1 MALIKCPEC
10 GKEISDKAPACIHC
24 GYPLENIQTK
34 ESRLPTAAPS
44 QPRFDLH
51 VKGTGKP
58 EETKSTSLGFSIV
71 SNEGNTVGLQCE
83 KCRRISDYLKG
94 VVLSDVS
101 EKEAITN
108 TTICC
113 PGCGNTMRKGQ
124 KIKFKQVIQVASKS
138 EGYQVSRKQDDAS
151 GSGCLIW
158 LILVGILVAIGMFL
172 VTDGFSDFALWWLV
186 FPLTFAA
193 LILVGLI
200 YSFVTSDPKEV
211 KESWDKEKYNDYKFT
226 CPMCGSKKVKKIG
239 TVNRAAS
246 VAAVGLASSK
256 IGKQYECDDCKHKW

>member
-10 GKEISDKAPACIHC
+10 GKEISNRAPACIHC
-24 GYPLENIQTK
+24 GYPLENILSK
-34 ESRLPTAAPS
+34 ETNIPTTVPS
-44 QPRFDLH
+44 QPNLDLN
-51 VKGTGKP
+51 VKRSNKP
-58 EETKSTSLGFSIV
+58 ETAKDTALGFSVV
-71 SNEGNTVGLQCE
+71 SMEGNTVGLQCE
-83 KCRRISDYLKG
+83 KCRRVSDCLTG
-94 VVLSDVS
+94 VVLANVS
-101 EKEAITN
+101 EKEATTN

-113 PGCGNTMRKGQ
+113 PGCGNTMRKGL
-124 KIKFKQVIQVASKS
+124 KIKFRQAKPAAPKS
-138 EGYQVSRKQDDAS
+138 EHPPVSHKQDDS
-151 GSGCLIW
+151 ESSGCLVW
-158 LILVGILVAIGMFL
+158 LILVGILVLIGMFL

-211 KESWDKEKYNDYKFT
+211 KENWDKEKYNDYKFT